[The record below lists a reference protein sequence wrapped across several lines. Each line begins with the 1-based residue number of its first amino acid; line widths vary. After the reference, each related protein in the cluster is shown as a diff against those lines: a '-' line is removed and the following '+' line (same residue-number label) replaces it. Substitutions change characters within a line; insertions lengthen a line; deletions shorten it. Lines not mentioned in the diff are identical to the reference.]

1 MSAAPLTIRRAR
13 AEDRAAAL
21 AFCAHT
27 WAWGDYI
34 AEVWDAWLA
43 DPRGAFVVGDV
54 GGQVMALDKLTFLSD
69 DEAFLEG
76 FRIDPAY
83 RGRGYAPR
91 FERALLDEA
100 ARQGAR
106 VVRFLTAADNAA
118 VQHIAERDGFR
129 RVATLAPWSAEP
141 DPAPD
146 ATAPPLRPLAP
157 GNEAYHAWNALRSG
171 PLWAAGAG
179 LWSSHWHAQ
188 EWSAALWA
196 IMLGAGALLTTAEGD
211 LAGVTADPDDEA
223 LWLGGLHAPLDP
235 QRIARLAAAVRREA
249 AARGRAACRA
259 ILPRVPELEAGL
271 QAAGWTGEA
280 HADALIL
287 FELRLAERPPGEPL
301 A

>member
-27 WAWGDYI
+27 WTWGDYI

-43 DPRGAFVVGDV
+43 DPRGAFVVGEVD
-54 GGQVMALDKLTFLSD
+54 GQVMALDKLTFLSS

-91 FERALLDEA
+91 FERYLLDEA

-106 VVRFLTAADNAA
+106 VVRFLTAAGNEAIH
-118 VQHIAERDGFR
+118 HIAERDGFR
-129 RVATLAPWSAEP
+129 RAATLLPWSAEP
-141 DPAPD
+141 DQ
-146 ATAPPLRPLAP
+146 TADEAVAPLRPLEP

-171 PLWAAGAG
+171 PLWAACAG

-188 EWSAALWA
+188 EWSAGMWAL
-196 IMLGAGALLTTAEGD
+196 MLEAGALLTTPDGD
-211 LAGVTADPDDEA
+211 LAGLNVEPDDETV
-223 LWLGGLHAPLDP
+223 WLGGLHAPLDP
-235 QRIARLAAAVRREA
+235 QRIARVAAGVRREA

-259 ILPRVPELEAGL
+259 ILPRVPALEAGL
-271 QAAGWTGEA
+271 RAAGWSADGD
-280 HADALIL
+280 ADALVL
-287 FELRLAERPPGEPL
+287 FELRLADRPPNAAPE
-301 A
+301 